1 METKERLRRRIYL
14 CEKLGMLHSQY
25 WHEYS
30 LENFNRCEEI
40 RREEAVVRCILTS
53 LEEKKRK

>member
-14 CEKLGMLHSQY
+14 CEKLGMLHAQY

-30 LENFNRCEEI
+30 LENYSRCEEI
-40 RREEAVVRCILTS
+40 RREEELVRCELTT